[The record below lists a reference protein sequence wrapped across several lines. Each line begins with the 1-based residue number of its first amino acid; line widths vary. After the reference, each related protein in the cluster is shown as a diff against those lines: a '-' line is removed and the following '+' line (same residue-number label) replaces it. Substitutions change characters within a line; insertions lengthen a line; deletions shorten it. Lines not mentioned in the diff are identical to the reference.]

1 MFSRILKVFCVCT
14 AALLMVQPAVA
25 QDTSVGR
32 LSGTLQKIK
41 ASGVIRLGH
50 RLNSPPFSYL
60 DARGQP
66 VGYSVDLCLALVE
79 DVMAELGVED
89 LRVDFRPLTPENRF
103 AMLAS
108 GEVDI
113 ECGSTTDSPERRKQ
127 VAFSPTIF
135 VTGTKLL
142 VRKDGSIKSINDLK
156 GKSVAVTLGTSNAA
170 TMQLLS
176 ERRHLSLNLIASADH
191 SGALELLAAGQV
203 EAVAND
209 EVLLYGLLAQTRG
222 EKQYRVVGDFLS
234 YDPYGLM
241 FRRDDPAFA
250 QTIERGFRRLA
261 TSRELVWIYEK
272 WFLKRLPSGL
282 RMGLPMS
289 PQLEQLF
296 QIMGLNAE

>member
-1 MFSRILKVFCVCT
+1 MLSTMLKVFCACT
-14 AALLMVQPAVA
+14 AALLIAQPAAA
-25 QDTSVGR
+25 QDESVDR

-41 ASGVIRLGH
+41 ASGVIRIGH

-66 VGYSVDLCLALVE
+66 VGYSVDLCMALVE
-79 DVMAELGVED
+79 DVIAELGVED
-89 LRVDFRPLTPENRF
+89 LRVDFRPVTPENRF
-103 AMLAS
+103 SMVAS

-113 ECGSTTDSPERRKQ
+113 ECGSTTDNLERRKQ
-127 VAFSPTIF
+127 VAFSPSIF

-142 VRKDGSIKSINDLK
+142 VRKDGPIKSIIDLK
-156 GKSVAVTLGTSNAA
+156 GKPVAVTLGTTTAA
-170 TMQLLS
+170 SMKLLS
-176 ERRHLSLNLIASADH
+176 ERRNLSLDLIASADH
-191 SGALELLAAGQV
+191 RDSLGLLAAGKV

-209 EVLLYGLLAQTRG
+209 EVLLYGLIAETHG
-222 EKQYRVVGDFLS
+222 EAQYRVVGDFLS

-241 FRRDDPAFA
+241 FRSGDPAFA
-250 QTIERGFRRLA
+250 RTIEHGFRRLA

-289 PQLEQLF
+289 PQLEQMF
-296 QIMGLNAE
+296 RIMGLNAE

>member
-1 MFSRILKVFCVCT
+1 MLSNLLKVICACT
-14 AALLMVQPAVA
+14 AALLLMQPAVA
-25 QDTSVGR
+25 QDASVGR

-60 DARGQP
+60 DARGQS

-79 DVMAELGVED
+79 DVIAELGVED

-103 AMLAS
+103 SMLAS

-113 ECGSTTDSPERRKQ
+113 ECGSTTDNPERRKQ

-142 VRKDGSIKSINDLK
+142 ARKDGSIKSINDLK
-156 GKSVAVTLGTSNAA
+156 GKPVAVTLGTSNAA
-170 TMQLLS
+170 TMKLLS
-176 ERRHLSLNLIASADH
+176 ERRNLSLNLIASADH
-191 SGALELLAAGQV
+191 SGALELLATGQV

-209 EVLLYGLLAQTRG
+209 EVLLYGLLAETRG
-222 EKQYRVVGDFLS
+222 EKQYRVVGEFLS

-241 FRRDDPAFA
+241 FRRADPAFA